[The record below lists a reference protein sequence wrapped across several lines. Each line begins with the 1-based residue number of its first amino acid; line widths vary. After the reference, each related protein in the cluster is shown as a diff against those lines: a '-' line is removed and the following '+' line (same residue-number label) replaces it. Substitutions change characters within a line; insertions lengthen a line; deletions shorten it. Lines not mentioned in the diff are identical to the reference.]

1 MKIVDRIVLVVFV
14 ISLIILC
21 FFQKCTL
28 DIYFLVFGFAV
39 AAMCAVTLNLQNKKS
54 KQSMH
59 GAQKESDGKKSKQK

>member
-39 AAMCAVTLNLQNKKS
+39 AAMCAVTLYLQNKKS
-54 KQSMH
+54 NQAMH
-59 GAQKESDGKKSKQK
+59 DAQKESDGSKLEQK